1 MERKDL
7 IKKWHAH
14 KARTYDLKETMS
26 VKDDEGRHPDIAFI
40 YSGRNRG
47 KSFEVAAECIMDA
60 YYSDKL
66 FLYLRRNDAK
76 GYEVE
81 EYFQDKIDFI
91 KDMTDNK
98 SDNISFYRGGIY
110 LSHIST
116 DLKDN
121 GKRILDKQI
130 GYFHAVSRHSRVK
143 SLQFPKVFNY
153 IYEEVLT
160 DGQYESGEPDKLY
173 SIYSTFT
180 RHKKGV
186 KMYLISNLDSKINP
200 YSKAWGLNLDR
211 LKPNDIGLTKLYLN
225 EADETGKEKY
235 LLIACHYLKDLNALS
250 KEDQKKTDRNRI
262 RNSTNRWAEARLY
275 PHIDLRY
282 MRDHDFPL
290 IQRVMFEWD
299 DFKYQGDILKVP
311 ENLLNVFMN
320 EEEDDALSSRN
331 IFILYIRRKSTPPKD
346 NLRIYTN
353 NPDRMGRM
361 ITKGFKNICKLDD
374 VIVDLTNRGWIIGTD
389 NVCMNDFMRIY
400 QNLRLMIK

>member
-7 IKKWHAH
+7 VKKWHAH

-98 SDNISFYRGGIY
+98 SDNVSFYRGGIY

-143 SLQFPKVFNY
+143 SLQFPKV
-153 IYEEVLT
+153 
-160 DGQYESGEPDKLY
+160 S
-173 SIYSTFT
+173 
-180 RHKKGV
+180 
-186 KMYLISNLDSKINP
+186 
-200 YSKAWGLNLDR
+200 
-211 LKPNDIGLTKLYLN
+211 
-225 EADETGKEKY
+225 
-235 LLIACHYLKDLNALS
+235 C
-250 KEDQKKTDRNRI
+250 
-262 RNSTNRWAEARLY
+262 
-275 PHIDLRY
+275 
-282 MRDHDFPL
+282 
-290 IQRVMFEWD
+290 
-299 DFKYQGDILKVP
+299 
-311 ENLLNVFMN
+311 
-320 EEEDDALSSRN
+320 
-331 IFILYIRRKSTPPKD
+331 
-346 NLRIYTN
+346 
-353 NPDRMGRM
+353 
-361 ITKGFKNICKLDD
+361 
-374 VIVDLTNRGWIIGTD
+374 
-389 NVCMNDFMRIY
+389 
-400 QNLRLMIK
+400 